1 MTPLCDFVF
10 KIFSN
15 HKGPKGQHEGTQSE
29 SNIRII
35 EEFQI
40 YFKMNRRQFA
50 KRTAMASAFVSA
62 ATLPG
67 FSGLLSPGAGGLK
80 KGIMWGS
87 NGVGES
93 ILEKFQSAKIAGF
106 DGIEAMSHLDRN
118 EILKARDATGL
129 AVPSVCNAMHWKSL
143 MSDPDPMVRQDG
155 VDAMKIAIEDAKAY
169 GADTVLLVP
178 GRVTET
184 VAYDECWNRSVEEIK
199 KVLPLAEKFNINI
212 AIENVW
218 NGFLLSPMEA
228 AYYVDQFESPYV
240 KFYFDCGN
248 ILNYGWPE
256 QWIKIL
262 GPRIAKIHIKE
273 FSRKIADKQGKS
285 AGFGV
290 KLREGD
296 VNWSSVIKALNEI
309 GYTGWTT
316 IEQPGGDTPEG
327 LKDLCDR
334 LRLIQES

>member
-1 MTPLCDFVF
+1 
-10 KIFSN
+10 
-15 HKGPKGQHEGTQSE
+15 
-29 SNIRII
+29 
-35 EEFQI
+35 
-40 YFKMNRRQFA
+40 MNRRQFTE
-50 KRTAMASAFVSA
+50 RTAMAAAFVSA
-62 ATLPG
+62 SALPG
-67 FSGLLSPGAGGLK
+67 FSSVITSSAPVLK

-87 NGVGES
+87 NGVGKS
-93 ILEKFQSAKIAGF
+93 IMEKFMSAKAAGF
-106 DGIEAMSHLDRN
+106 DGIETMSHLDRN
-118 EILKARDATGL
+118 EVLKAMDATGL
-129 AVPSVCNAMHWKSL
+129 PVPSVCGEMHWKYL
-143 MSDPDPMVRQDG
+143 LSDPDPGVRQNG
-155 VDAMKIAIEDAKAY
+155 VEALKVSLEDAKAY

-184 VAYDECWNRSVEEIK
+184 VAYNDCWNRSVEEIR
-199 KVLPLAEKFNINI
+199 KVLPLAEKLRVSI

-248 ILNYGWPE
+248 ILAYGYPE
-256 QWIKIL
+256 QWIRIL
-262 GPRIAKIHIKE
+262 GERIAKIHIKE
-273 FSRKIADKQGKS
+273 YSRKLADKQGRS

-296 VNWSSVIKALNEI
+296 VNWSAVMDAIESI

-334 LRLIQES
+334 LRLIHQS